1 MSNCIMTF
9 GKGKSKKLFSRSNKN
24 FDSKLFEETLIKN
37 FSETELFLKS
47 LETTFSLPLEN
58 FAPLKDNYL
67 RYNNSPFMN
76 RTVRK
81 AFMSNPKLKRRYNLD
96 RTPINF
102 ENYKKQLNFCVNLL
116 RTSKKQY
123 FNNID
128 VKNVTDNKM
137 FWKTIRPKFWN
148 KCKTANIII
157 LFEDE
162 KILQHEKATT
172 NTFNNYF
179 TDVTHS
185 LGLEK
190 KNIGLEN
197 TLSKTV
203 KNFRKF
209 ESIKKIKKSQQA
221 AENSS
226 FPIKVISNEEVNLAR
241 KYTHICS
248 SRKYMF

>member
-1 MSNCIMTF
+1 MTF

-116 RTSKKQY
+116 RK
-123 FNNID
+123 
-128 VKNVTDNKM
+128 VK
-137 FWKTIRPKFWN
+137 
-148 KCKTANIII
+148 
-157 LFEDE
+157 
-162 KILQHEKATT
+162 
-172 NTFNNYF
+172 
-179 TDVTHS
+179 S
-185 LGLEK
+185 
-190 KNIGLEN
+190 N
-197 TLSKTV
+197 TLTTLTLK
-203 KNFRKF
+203 
-209 ESIKKIKKSQQA
+209 
-221 AENSS
+221 
-226 FPIKVISNEEVNLAR
+226 
-241 KYTHICS
+241 
-248 SRKYMF
+248 M

>member
-1 MSNCIMTF
+1 MSYCRMTF
-9 GKGKSKKLFSRSNKN
+9 VKGKSKKLFSRSNKN

-37 FSETELFLKS
+37 LPETELFLKS
-47 LETTFSLPLEN
+47 LETTFSSPLQN
-58 FAPLKDNYL
+58 FAPLKENYL

-81 AFMSNPKLKRRYNLD
+81 AFMTNPKLKRRYNLD

-102 ENYKKQLNFCVNLL
+102 ENYKKQRNFCVNLL
-116 RTSKKQY
+116 RKSKKQY

-128 VKNVTDNKM
+128 VKNVTDNKT
-137 FWKTIRPKFWN
+137 FWETIRPKFSN

-157 LFEDE
+157 LFEDD
-162 KILQHEKATT
+162 KILQHEKAIT
-172 NTFNNYF
+172 NTFNSYF

-185 LGLEK
+185 LGLKK

-209 ESIKKIKKSQQA
+209 ESIKKIKESQQA

-226 FPIKVISNEEVNLAR
+226 FPVKVISNEEVNLAR